1 MVIIIEKTSSAGANF
16 AYARGVLSAST
27 RRDTR
32 DFAQESV
39 LRTVDWLQNQLVL
52 WAFMTAK
59 CARKQNRRITPI
71 SETPHSA
78 NFCRFSTHIATV
90 KLH

>member
-1 MVIIIEKTSSAGANF
+1 MVIIIEKASTAGADF

-59 CARKQNRRITPI
+59 CVQQQNRLALPLPPERLTAQIFPD
-71 SETPHSA
+71 
-78 NFCRFSTHIATV
+78 FRHI
-90 KLH
+90 LQQ

>member
-59 CARKQNRRITPI
+59 CSQQQNRLALPLSPKRLTAQIFPD
-71 SETPHSA
+71 
-78 NFCRFSTHIATV
+78 F
-90 KLH
+90 